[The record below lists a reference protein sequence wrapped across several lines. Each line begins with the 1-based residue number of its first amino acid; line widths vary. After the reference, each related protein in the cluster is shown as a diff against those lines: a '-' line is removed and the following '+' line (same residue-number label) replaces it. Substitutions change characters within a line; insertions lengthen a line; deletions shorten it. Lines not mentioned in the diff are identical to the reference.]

1 MLLDRRKEKKK
12 KKKNAGI
19 EWLETKR
26 DRNRI
31 LSVMKR
37 TSPHQNGHYIP
48 KQSPVPGISFLY
60 LLFSINICTF
70 SLSSYFIKRNDV
82 ILGPVQKAVD
92 WVEPLCAVL
101 YKHNHLVRTFLFSR
115 PIFID
120 LLKNFVRKMF
130 VIKKNKQKTKT
141 NDQSNSRRS
150 NRKKKKI
157 PSNLLSI
164 ESLFAV
170 IGRILIFRAFT
181 RFHVSCFTFLLPK

>member
-1 MLLDRRKEKKK
+1 MAVYKRSVVYKKIYINLFRQTLCEIDSSGKKKKTSKKIKIKTRNCCWTEEKKRKK

-92 WVEPLCAVL
+92 
-101 YKHNHLVRTFLFSR
+101 
-115 PIFID
+115 
-120 LLKNFVRKMF
+120 
-130 VIKKNKQKTKT
+130 
-141 NDQSNSRRS
+141 
-150 NRKKKKI
+150 
-157 PSNLLSI
+157 
-164 ESLFAV
+164 
-170 IGRILIFRAFT
+170 
-181 RFHVSCFTFLLPK
+181 